1 MESNSSSTPQ
11 PNNGGNGF
19 EAVIQLI
26 SLIAAIAA
34 IVIGLSVFI

>member
-19 EAVIQLI
+19 EALIQFIVFVVALA
-26 SLIAAIAA
+26 SIA
-34 IVIGLSVFI
+34 IGLSVFI